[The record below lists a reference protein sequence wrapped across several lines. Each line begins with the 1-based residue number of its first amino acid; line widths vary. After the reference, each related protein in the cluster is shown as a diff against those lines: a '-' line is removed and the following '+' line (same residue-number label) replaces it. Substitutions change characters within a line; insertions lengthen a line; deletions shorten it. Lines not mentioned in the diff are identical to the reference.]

1 MRRFAEIGLEVDV
14 VPDEATI
21 LHFRHLLEKHNLTKK
36 IFENTR
42 CYLTEK
48 GLLVREGTI
57 VDATIINAPSSTK
70 NSEKARD
77 EEMKQTKKGNQW
89 YFGMKAHAGMDSGMG
104 LVHSVVVTN
113 AAVHDWR
120 VMDELLHGEE
130 GAV

>member
-77 EEMKQTKKGNQW
+77 EEMK
-89 YFGMKAHAGMDSGMG
+89 
-104 LVHSVVVTN
+104 
-113 AAVHDWR
+113 R
-120 VMDELLHGEE
+120 
-130 GAV
+130 